1 MYDQVIL
8 LRSCMQKCAFLV
20 NVCREVLPM
29 SPLLGCFS
37 PLTSISNLV
46 QTELNW
52 RISPERMNGG
62 IYYGDDGQPWA
73 QPDIPGSY
81 WHLFFSSSPSFHER
95 KLKAFI

>member
-1 MYDQVIL
+1 
-8 LRSCMQKCAFLV
+8 MQKCAFLV
-20 NVCREVLPM
+20 NLCREVLPM

-81 WHLFFSSSPSFHER
+81 
-95 KLKAFI
+95 